1 MFGFYLIIY
10 SILRSMYILLKLFCE
25 YGKYEN
31 YIKFNYEMKW
41 NEYSLIG
48 LCFFW
53 LSLYYLYYY
62 RVVEFDNME
71 VFIKMVIVYLYNEG
85 CKYILE

>member
-1 MFGFYLIIY
+1 
-10 SILRSMYILLKLFCE
+10 
-25 YGKYEN
+25 
-31 YIKFNYEMKW
+31 MKW
-41 NEYSLIG
+41 KEYSLIG

-53 LSLYYLYYY
+53 LSLYYLFYY

-85 CKYILE
+85 CKYILEVYIRINNIIFLKKVFNMYLYVNY

>member
-1 MFGFYLIIY
+1 
-10 SILRSMYILLKLFCE
+10 
-25 YGKYEN
+25 
-31 YIKFNYEMKW
+31 MKW
-41 NEYSLIG
+41 KEYLVIG